1 MQISKTENV
10 IFLKDVESN
19 LIQEA
24 FIILKENI
32 KFEEK
37 KNCNSKINPSQ
48 VCILK
53 EAENIINSEINECNL
68 KVDKFKILKLEK
80 KLKRQKMFNIICVIA
95 FVIYII
101 IK

>member
-24 FIILKENI
+24 FIILKENV

-37 KNCNSKINPSQ
+37 KNCNSKINFFSP
-48 VCILK
+48 
-53 EAENIINSEINECNL
+53 
-68 KVDKFKILKLEK
+68 F
-80 KLKRQKMFNIICVIA
+80 
-95 FVIYII
+95 
-101 IK
+101 